1 MILLPEAVDN
11 VERGMRQKN
20 KPDPWRRV
28 FEATLTKFKDHIM
41 GDLIN
46 ARYIKGQTVVYTC
59 AHLQISKTLYFK
71 YREAA
76 LNAFIA
82 GLIQEGVLKLYE

>member
-1 MILLPEAVDN
+1 MILLPEQIEY
-11 VERGMRQKN
+11 VEKGMRKRTRPAAWQK
-20 KPDPWRRV
+20 V
-28 FEATLTKFKDHIM
+28 FENTLIKFKDHIL

-59 AHLQISKTLYFK
+59 AHLQISKALYFK

-76 LNAFIA
+76 LNAFMA